1 MSRKPRSWD
10 FIGFHF
16 GAAARAGRRHFFRA
30 AVPALALDLALGL
43 ALSGCH
49 HGGPPGSRDL
59 VRYRGPVRLAL
70 TAVSVAPG
78 KEDGRPWDGLG
89 QLPPEVV
96 EGLRM
101 PRTRG
106 FFGTLFRELSHGGAL
121 SAIVSLLPWS
131 ANAFVDSIAAP
142 DVQVEISLNGQ
153 LLTRSPIVRNSFFPT
168 WSGVYTRPIMV
179 SDFDHIELKAVDRDI
194 AFHDQIGVC
203 TSQGMPWVD
212 SHHGYASDQTF
223 QCYGQL
229 WAVALRVIP
238 IESGVVMADVTAAPE
253 QEGD

>member
-1 MSRKPRSWD
+1 M
-10 FIGFHF
+10 
-16 GAAARAGRRHFFRA
+16 
-30 AVPALALDLALGL
+30 GL

-49 HGGPPGSRDL
+49 HTRQPGAGDL

-96 EGLRM
+96 EGLRT

-106 FFGTLFRELSHGGAL
+106 FFGTVFRELSHGGAL
-121 SAIVSLLPWS
+121 DAIVSLLPWT
-131 ANAFVDSIAAP
+131 AKAFVDSIAAP
-142 DVQVEISLNGQ
+142 DVQVEISVNGQ

-168 WSGVYTRPIMV
+168 WSGVYTRPILI
-179 SDFDHIELKAVDRDI
+179 SDFDHIEYRNDEFEFLARDI

-212 SHHGYASDQTF
+212 SHHGYASEQTF

-238 IESGVVMADVTAAPE
+238 SEPGTVTADVTAAPE
-253 QEGD
+253 QDGD